1 MKPQLP
7 PEIESLMPNDVLGL
21 IYKFV
26 PHLPK
31 PKKMSWGDEHGFS
44 ASPSL
49 ARELRSI
56 QIGSFGGMGGK
67 NEMYLRELEEFILK

>member
-7 PEIESLMPNDVLGL
+7 PEIESLIPDDVLGV

-31 PKKMSWGDEHGFS
+31 PKKLSWGDEYGFS
-44 ASPSL
+44 PSPSL

-56 QIGSFGGMGGK
+56 QSAVLKGK
-67 NEMYLRELEEFILK
+67 NEMYLRELEDFVLDRR

>member
-7 PEIESLMPNDVLGL
+7 PEIESLIPDDVLGV

-31 PKKMSWGDEHGFS
+31 PKKLSWGDEHGFS

-56 QIGSFGGMGGK
+56 QSAVLRGK
-67 NEMYLRELEEFILK
+67 NEMYLRELDDFVLDRR

>member
-7 PEIESLMPNDVLGL
+7 PEIESLIPNDVLGV

-31 PKKMSWGDEHGFS
+31 PKKPSWGDEHGFTS
-44 ASPSL
+44 SPSL
-49 ARELRSI
+49 ARELRSL
-56 QIGSFGGMGGK
+56 QSSVLRGK
-67 NEMYLRELEEFILK
+67 NEMYLRELDDFVLDGR